1 MVVFHIDTKEFPA
14 SYVCSARVSPK
25 IKMTSWRS
33 SLPRFLKVSAGV
45 PHLHPLF
52 GEHARHQCKSLP
64 MAAIEQYN
72 AVNSPFRVF
81 MNCAPVWLRLHVGCY
96 IAGCESKLYKID
108 ANPSWGTKLHKI
120 NPESNGQRFLWNQLI
135 SGRWTLNI
143 FYGCTHT
150 WVMITYTCFYTWHV
164 FCVCISLYIHIYFFI
179 ERDIYLHIYIYLLP
193 LIVYPPLPPLSPYWC
208 HHCDHVCVF
217 GTAVIIQQKTHYD
230 TSPSCLTHHF
240 LVISP

>member
-64 MAAIEQYN
+64 MATIEQYN

-108 ANPSWGTKLHKI
+108 ANPSWVTKLHKI

-150 WVMITYTCFYTWHV
+150 WVMITYTCFYTWT
-164 FCVCISLYIHIYFFI
+164 CVLCMYIIIYTYMFF
-179 ERDIYLHIYIYLLP
+179 YI
-193 LIVYPPLPPLSPYWC
+193 
-208 HHCDHVCVF
+208 
-217 GTAVIIQQKTHYD
+217 
-230 TSPSCLTHHF
+230 
-240 LVISP
+240 